1 MPTLARFRIVFGVP
15 VEAKDKVL
23 PVLDN
28 GAKAMRAAAWARSL
42 HQ

>member
-1 MPTLARFRIVFGVP
+1 VFGVP

-28 GAKAMRAAAWARSL
+28 GMKAMKAAA
-42 HQ
+42 